1 MCHDATL
8 GILPPLLLCHP
19 SSSRLPHGRG
29 LWPPLQ
35 FWLRLELWWEDR
47 LVATYFETLTYC
59 NIDIPISLAAS
70 PVILKG
76 EGTKLD
82 VSGMP
87 ARVLHLRIVTFRN
100 LWFFLALT
108 PGVSKSHHLFLTVD
122 TSSAKK
128 YSLLLSPNVKL
139 LSVSVPMQDP
149 VSSQCNVRA
158 HWMLLTD
165 VDVIR
170 SWSFHKIT
178 QITNCSRTHLHSH
191 WSAERYWRGGRHIPG
206 KSQKEREI
214 QKFVVS

>member
-35 FWLRLELWWEDR
+35 FWLRLELGWEDR

-59 NIDIPISLAAS
+59 NIDIPLSLAAS

-108 PGVSKSHHLFLTVD
+108 PGVSKSQRLFLTVD
-122 TSSAKK
+122 TSSPKK
-128 YSLLLSPNVKL
+128 YSLRLSPNEITIRIRTNAGSSFQPVQCQGALNAHFRCWYHVL
-139 LSVSVPMQDP
+139 L
-149 VSSQCNVRA
+149 
-158 HWMLLTD
+158 
-165 VDVIR
+165 
-170 SWSFHKIT
+170 
-178 QITNCSRTHLHSH
+178 
-191 WSAERYWRGGRHIPG
+191 
-206 KSQKEREI
+206 
-214 QKFVVS
+214 KFS